1 MTSEEQEHRRQIDA
15 RIREGI
21 DRLMRIG
28 EILETDFIPNDA
40 GDKMIA
46 INDEE
51 GVEIIYNYT
60 KATIYKYGDRFND

>member
-1 MTSEEQEHRRQIDA
+1 MSEELEHRKQIDA
-15 RIREGI
+15 RIKEGI
-21 DRLMRIG
+21 DRLMRSGDI
-28 EILETDFIPNDA
+28 IETDFIPNAD

-60 KATIYKYGDRFND
+60 KGTVYKYRDRYNE